1 MKNILIYAVS
11 ILFALIISSN
21 PLPAQELTSVKV
33 RQNTPERAAEGQ
45 TKWMISQLKLK
56 PDIYKELYNI
66 NLKYFSRSDSVHS
79 TSLALASKR
88 EFYSDY
94 SKLRYEELKKILT
107 SDQFEQYQ
115 KIIESIKA
123 DSKLVKQ

>member
-1 MKNILIYAVS
+1 MKNIYIYAVS
-11 ILFALIISSN
+11 LIFVLIISSN
-21 PLPAQELTSVKV
+21 PILAQELTSVKV

-45 TKWMISQLKLK
+45 TKWMISQLKLSQS
-56 PDIYKELYNI
+56 IYKELYNI
-66 NLKYFSRSDSVHS
+66 NLKYLSRSDSVHS
-79 TSLALASKR
+79 SSLALTSKR
-88 EFYSDY
+88 EYYSDY
-94 SKLRYEELKKILT
+94 SKVRYEELKKILT

>member
-123 DSKLVKQ
+123 DSKLEKQ

>member
-1 MKNILIYAVS
+1 MKNIFIYTVS
-11 ILFALIISSN
+11 ILFALLIFSN
-21 PLPAQELTSVKV
+21 PLLAQELTSVKV

-66 NLKYFSRSDSVHS
+66 NIKYFSRSDSVHS

-94 SKLRYEELKKILT
+94 SKVRYEELKKILT

-123 DSKLVKQ
+123 DSRLVKQ